1 MFELIINILLFIFF
15 GYTFFTHVLEAAV
28 PAKVANN
35 PYALQPDVWPKAI
48 IILLEICLIVNI
60 IQIIKKNKG
69 KPEFTLGAFIGSI
82 PAFLKSKLFFGIVIM
97 VVASFILDTVGFIVT
112 SLFILFFYGL
122 LIGEKN
128 IVRLLIASVCIT
140 MVLYIVFSGMLSVI
154 AVVLGEYTVA
164 SLLGRMNLQVALYQ
178 LGQSNSQISTAMSL
192 LALLFG
198 AVLLVA
204 LDLISDA
211 MRKSRE
217 GK

>member
-60 IQIIKKNKG
+60 IQIIRKNRG

-82 PAFLKSKLFFGIVIM
+82 PVFLKSKLFFGIVIM

-122 LIGEKN
+122 LI
-128 IVRLLIASVCIT
+128 ASVCIT
-140 MVLYIVFSGMLSVI
+140 MVLYIVFSGMLSVN
-154 AVVLGEYTVA
+154 LPRGTVGF
-164 SLLGRMNLQVALYQ
+164 LRNFALW
-178 LGQSNSQISTAMSL
+178 LESIV
-192 LALLFG
+192 G
-198 AVLLVA
+198 AVKN
-204 LDLISDA
+204 IF
-211 MRKSRE
+211 
-217 GK
+217 